1 MTTHRLRR
9 ILAALDGYVGS
20 APLVTLAAGQVV
32 VTVADLRWL
41 AGIALDVA
49 EARTVAEHGGMAA
62 A

>member
-1 MTTHRLRR
+1 MTTLRLRT

-20 APLVTLAAGQVV
+20 APLVTLAAGRVV

-41 AGIALDVA
+41 AGIALDVI
-49 EARTVAEHGGMAA
+49 EARAVAEHGARAA